1 MFSDL
6 PPDCLEVERVNISIK
21 NINLN
26 SLNIL
31 SKLEPRSTRTLEG
44 KMGGGNI
51 LSKLEPR
58 STRTLEGKMGG
69 GNILSKLEPRSTRT
83 LDGKMGGGKG
93 RGVDGI
99 RGA

>member
-1 MFSDL
+1 VMVS
-6 PPDCLEVERVNISIK
+6 ISIK

-44 KMGGGNI
+44 KMGGGGGEMVSISINNINLNSLNI

-69 GNILSKLEPRSTRT
+69 GE
-83 LDGKMGGGKG
+83 G
-93 RGVDGI
+93 RGGEWM
-99 RGA
+99 G